1 MAVFDNKIFNAEV
14 FGKYV
19 DTIPRV
25 KQNALLRAG
34 VFRSRSELKTML
46 AEQTG
51 GNYITLPMFGRIG
64 GDPVNYD
71 GATDISCSSTK
82 SYSQSMV
89 VVGRAKGWE
98 ELDFS
103 TDVTGQDFL
112 EKAATQ
118 ISEYWDDVDQGI
130 LLSILKG
137 IFGVTAGSF
146 NTKNT
151 YDATGNTASAGKMA
165 ADTLNNAI
173 QQAAGANKNIF
184 TLAIMHSAVATH
196 LENLQLLE
204 YFKATDANGL
214 QRDVGLAT
222 WNGRTVM
229 IDDDVPT
236 EDVAESSSGQGD
248 GYTKYTTYL
257 LGRGAFDYCDI
268 GATVPYE
275 PDRDPASKG
284 GKSMIY
290 SRQRKLWAPYGFSF
304 TKFSMASASPTN
316 ADLGKAVNWTLVN
329 DGASSKSY
337 IDTKAIPIAR
347 IYSKG

>member
-1 MAVFDNKIFNAEV
+1 MAIFDNKHFNPEV

-25 KQNALLRAG
+25 KQNALLKAG
-34 VFRSRSELKTML
+34 VFRTRSELKTML
-46 AEQTG
+46 SEQTG
-51 GNYITLPMFGRIG
+51 GNYITLPMYGRID

-71 GATDISCSSTK
+71 GATDITRTSTK
-82 SYSQSMV
+82 TYSQSMV

-103 TDVTGQDFL
+103 TDLTGEDFL
-112 EKAATQ
+112 EKAASQ
-118 ISEYWDDVDQGI
+118 VSEYWDDVDQGI

-151 YDATGNTASAGKMA
+151 YDATGNTASSGKMA

-184 TLAIMHSAVATH
+184 TLAIMHSVVATN
-196 LENLQLLE
+196 LENMQLLE
-204 YFKATDANGL
+204 YFKVTDANGM
-214 QRDVGLAT
+214 QRSVGLAT

-229 IDDDVPT
+229 IDDDVPV
-236 EDVAESSSGQGD
+236 EEVAESSTGAKD

-257 LGRGAFDYCDI
+257 LGRNAFDYCDI

-275 PDRDPASKG
+275 TDRDPASKG
-284 GKSMIY
+284 GKNMLY
-290 SRQRKLWAPYGFSF
+290 TRQRKLWAPYGFSF
-304 TKFSMASASPTN
+304 TKSSMASNSPTN
-316 ADLGKAVNWTLVN
+316 ANLEAAANWTLVN

-337 IDTKAIPIAR
+337 INTKAIPIAR
-347 IYSKG
+347 IFSKG